1 METFLSSLEV
11 VASLFFSVVFT
22 AMESALF
29 LLFVDVFGTRRI
41 HGKTYGVIAALFA
54 LLAFLWSNSYLYL
67 VGPSFTWKMVV
78 VIALCYLFCSALY
91 REPAPLYRLFFVV
104 LWYLMHYLYSI
115 ILTTLPAFLLGIS
128 YQEFR
133 DFRYAGY
140 YILASAVCFGSE
152 WCLTLA
158 FRKFYRRRGQA
169 LHPRQLILY
178 FVFPAAS
185 LMSLAAFL
193 QLLKGMEVSQW
204 FVLACCGALLLANAA
219 VFYLLHRM
227 EQAAQSQK
235 KLVALGQQLQMQ
247 AANME
252 SARGLYEA
260 QRKATHDFRAQ
271 LEVLG
276 QLLRNQEYDAARKYL
291 ESVSGRQSD
300 RLVLVDCHHPILNAL
315 FNIKAEAAAQK
326 QIEIRFAVNDLS
338 ALPFDQADLT
348 VLLANLLDNAIEAC
362 EKCAQP
368 RTIEVRALKEE
379 SFFFSVHNTSLPV
392 AIQDGH
398 IPTTKPDP
406 RLHGFGLP
414 NVKAIVEK
422 YHGTCAMQY
431 ADGWFQ
437 FAGEMPIS

>member
-1 METFLSSLEV
+1 M
-11 VASLFFSVVFT
+11 
-22 AMESALF
+22 
-29 LLFVDVFGTRRI
+29 
-41 HGKTYGVIAALFA
+41 
-54 LLAFLWSNSYLYL
+54 
-67 VGPSFTWKMVV
+67 
-78 VIALCYLFCSALY
+78 
-91 REPAPLYRLFFVV
+91 
-104 LWYLMHYLYSI
+104 
-115 ILTTLPAFLLGIS
+115 
-128 YQEFR
+128 
-133 DFRYAGY
+133 
-140 YILASAVCFGSE
+140 
-152 WCLTLA
+152 
-158 FRKFYRRRGQA
+158 
-169 LHPRQLILY
+169 ILY

-193 QLLKGMEVSQW
+193 QLLNGMEVSQW
-204 FVLACCGALLLANAA
+204 FVLACCVALLLANAA
-219 VFYLLHRM
+219 VFYLLHQM

-260 QRKATHDFRAQ
+260 QRKATHDFQAQ

-276 QLLRNQEYDAARKYL
+276 QLLQNQEYDAARKYL

-315 FNIKAEAAAQK
+315 FNTRAGAAEAK
-326 QIEIRFAVNDLS
+326 GIEIRFAVNDLS

-362 EKCAQP
+362 EKCPGLRA
-368 RTIEVRALKEE
+368 IEVRALKEDD
-379 SFFFSVHNTSLPV
+379 FFFSVRNTSLPV

-398 IPTTKPDP
+398 IPTTKPNP

-414 NVKAIVEK
+414 NVKAIVSK

-431 ADGWFQ
+431 VGGWFQ

>member
-29 LLFVDVFGTRRI
+29 LLFMDVFGTRRI
-41 HGKTYGVIAALFA
+41 HGKTYGAIAVLLA

-67 VGPSFTWKMVV
+67 VGPSFPWKMLG
-78 VIALCYLFCSALY
+78 VIGLYYLVSSLLY
-91 REPAPLYRLFFVV
+91 SRPAPLYRLFFGV

-133 DFRYAGY
+133 EFRYAGY
-140 YILASAVCFGSE
+140 YILAAAVCFGSE

-158 FRKFYRRRGQA
+158 FRKFYRRRGQT

-193 QLLKGMEVSQW
+193 QLLNGMETSEW

-219 VFYLLHRM
+219 VFYLLHQM

-276 QLLRNQEYDAARKYL
+276 QLLQNQEYDAARKYL
-291 ESVSGRQSD
+291 ESVSSRQSD

>member
-11 VASLFFSVVFT
+11 EASVFFSMVFI
-22 AMESALF
+22 AVESILF
-29 LLFVDVFGTRRI
+29 LLFMDVFGTRRF
-41 HGKTYGVIAALFA
+41 HGKTYGAIAVLFV
-54 LLAFLWSNSYLYL
+54 LLGFLWCNSYLYL
-67 VGPSFTWKMVV
+67 VGPSFPWKMLG
-78 VIALCYLFCSALY
+78 VIGLYYLVSSLLY
-91 REPAPLYRLFFVV
+91 SRPAPLYRLFFGV

-133 DFRYAGY
+133 EFRYAGY
-140 YILASAVCFGSE
+140 YILAAVVCFGSE

-193 QLLKGMEVSQW
+193 QLLNGMETSEW

-219 VFYLLHRM
+219 VFYLLHQM

-271 LEVLG
+271 LDVLG
-276 QLLRNQEYDAARKYL
+276 QLLCNQDYDAAGKYL

-300 RLVLVDCHHPILNAL
+300 RVVLVDCHHPILNAL
-315 FNIKAEAAAQK
+315 FNTKAETAARK

-338 ALPFDQADLT
+338 SLPFDQADLT

>member
-11 VASLFFSVVFT
+11 AATLFFSVVFT
-22 AMESALF
+22 TVETALLLLF
-29 LLFVDVFGTRRI
+29 LDVFGTRRF
-41 HGKTYGVIAALFA
+41 HGKAYGAIAVLFA
-54 LLAFLWSNSYLYL
+54 LLSSGWCVFYPYF
-67 VGPSFTWKMVV
+67 VGPSFPWKMTVV
-78 VIALCYLFCSALY
+78 VILFYLLCSILY

-104 LWYLMHYLYSI
+104 LWYLMHYLFSI

-128 YQEFR
+128 YLEFQE
-133 DFRYAGY
+133 FRYAGY
-140 YILASAVCFGSE
+140 YVLAAGVCFGFE
-152 WCLTLA
+152 GCLTLA
-158 FRKFYRRRGQA
+158 FRKLYRRLGQP

-193 QLLKGMEVSQW
+193 QLLNGMGVGQW
-204 FVLACCGALLLANAA
+204 FVLACCAALLLANAA
-219 VFYLLHRM
+219 VFYLLHQM
-227 EQAAQSQK
+227 EQAARSQK
-235 KLVALGQQLQMQ
+235 KLVALGQQLQIQ

-276 QLLRNQEYDAARKYL
+276 QLLQSQEYQAAGKYL
-291 ESVSGRQSD
+291 DSISGRQSD
-300 RLVLVDCHHPILNAL
+300 RLILVDCHHPILNAL
-315 FNIKAEAAAQK
+315 FNTRAGAAEAK
-326 QIEIRFAVNDLS
+326 GIEIRFAVNDLS

-362 EKCAQP
+362 EKCPGP
-368 RTIEVRALKEE
+368 RAIEVRALKEE
-379 SFFFSVHNTSLPV
+379 SFFFSVRNTSLPV
-392 AIQDGH
+392 TIQDGH

-431 ADGWFQ
+431 AGGWFQ
-437 FAGEMPIS
+437 FAGEMPVL

>member
-1 METFLSSLEV
+1 METFLSSLEM

-22 AMESALF
+22 AMDSALF
-29 LLFVDVFGTRRI
+29 LLFVDVFGTRRF
-41 HGKTYGVIAALFA
+41 HGKTYGAIAVLFV

-67 VGPSFTWKMVV
+67 VGPSFTWKMVG
-78 VIALCYLFCSALY
+78 VIGLYYLFSSLLY
-91 REPAPLYRLFFVV
+91 SQPEHLYRLFFVV

-128 YQEFR
+128 YQKFREFR
-133 DFRYAGY
+133 YVGY
-140 YILASAVCFGSE
+140 YILAAAVCFGSE

-158 FRKFYRRRGQA
+158 FRKLYRRKEQTLR
-169 LHPRQLILY
+169 PRQLILY
-178 FVFPAAS
+178 FIFPTAS
-185 LMSLAAFL
+185 LMSLVAFL
-193 QLLKGMEVSQW
+193 QLLNGMDVLQW

-219 VFYLLHRM
+219 VFYLLHQM

-247 AANME
+247 TANME

-276 QLLRNQEYDAARKYL
+276 QLMQNQEYAAAQKYL
-291 ESVSGRQSD
+291 DSVSGRQSD

-315 FNIKAEAAAQK
+315 FNTRAGAAEARG
-326 QIEIRFAVNDLS
+326 IEVRFAVNDLS
-338 ALPFDQADLT
+338 SLPFDQADLT

-362 EKCAQP
+362 EKCPQP
-368 RTIEVRALKEE
+368 RSIEVRALQEE
-379 SFFFSVHNTSLPV
+379 NFFFSVRNTSLPV
-392 AIQDGH
+392 VIQDGH

>member
-1 METFLSSLEV
+1 METFLSSPEV
-11 VASLFFSVVFT
+11 PATLFFSVVFT
-22 AMESALF
+22 AMEIALL
-29 LLFVDVFGTRRI
+29 LLFMDVFGTRRI

-78 VIALCYLFCSALY
+78 IIALFYLFCSALY
-91 REPAPLYRLFFVV
+91 KEPTPLYRLFFVV

-133 DFRYAGY
+133 EFRYAGY
-140 YILASAVCFGSE
+140 YILAAAVCFASE
-152 WCLTLA
+152 GFLTLA
-158 FRKFYRRRGQA
+158 FRKLYRRMEQT

-193 QLLKGMEVSQW
+193 QLLNGMEVSQW
-204 FVLACCGALLLANAA
+204 FVLACCVALLLANAA
-219 VFYLLHRM
+219 VFYLLHQM

-260 QRKATHDFRAQ
+260 QRKATHDFQAQ

-276 QLLRNQEYDAARKYL
+276 QLLQNQEYDAARKYL

-315 FNIKAEAAAQK
+315 FNTRACAAEAK
-326 QIEIRFAVNDLS
+326 GIEIRFAVNDLS

-362 EKCAQP
+362 EKCPGLRA
-368 RTIEVRALKEE
+368 IEVRALKEDD
-379 SFFFSVHNTSLPV
+379 FFFSVRNTSLPV

-406 RLHGFGLP
+406 RLLGFGLP
-414 NVKAIVEK
+414 NVKAIVSK

-431 ADGWFQ
+431 VGGWFQ

>member
-1 METFLSSLEV
+1 MQ
-11 VASLFFSVVFT
+11 AII
-22 AMESALF
+22 F
-29 LLFVDVFGTRRI
+29 LLLWCALVPNGALPSPFG
-41 HGKTYGVIAALFA
+41 
-54 LLAFLWSNSYLYL
+54 
-67 VGPSFTWKMVV
+67 SFT
-78 VIALCYLFCSALY
+78 
-91 REPAPLYRLFFVV
+91 
-104 LWYLMHYLYSI
+104 
-115 ILTTLPAFLLGIS
+115 G
-128 YQEFR
+128 
-133 DFRYAGY
+133 AG
-140 YILASAVCFGSE
+140 VKPCTETSE
-152 WCLTLA
+152 
-158 FRKFYRRRGQA
+158 
-169 LHPRQLILY
+169 
-178 FVFPAAS
+178 
-185 LMSLAAFL
+185 
-193 QLLKGMEVSQW
+193 W

-219 VFYLLHRM
+219 VFYLLHQM

-276 QLLRNQEYDAARKYL
+276 QLLRNQEYDAAGKYL

-315 FNIKAEAAAQK
+315 FNTKAEAAAQK
-326 QIEIRFAVNDLS
+326 QIEIRFSVNDLS